1 MTPEDKNKLKI
12 HSKSHSKKHMAIMN
26 AMMRDGK
33 SFNQA
38 HRAALKIERKG
49 KQTT

>member
-1 MTPEDKNKLKI
+1 MKQSDKNKLKI
-12 HSKSHSKKHMAIMN
+12 HSKHHSKQHMAIMN

-49 KQTT
+49 KQTS

>member
-1 MTPEDKNKLKI
+1 MKQSD
-12 HSKSHSKKHMAIMN
+12 KKHMAIMN

>member
-1 MTPEDKNKLKI
+1 MKPEDKQKLKI
-12 HSKSHSKKHMAIMN
+12 HSKHHSAKHMAIMN
-26 AMMRDGK
+26 AMMRSGK